1 MFFCIQAKY
10 VCVIKLKIFCNQ
22 AKIFGVFKPNFFGV
36 IKLGVLGVMGW
47 GVLTTP
53 QAAD

>member
-22 AKIFGVFKPNFFGV
+22 AKIFGV

-53 QAAD
+53 QAADWGDFED